1 MNYDTAPQERKQT
14 WAPLGATH
22 NLSSSQWIK
31 QNRDLFS
38 QFSSW
43 GKENGAFTYAMRDRE
58 MVANYIKN
66 QHAQHQR
73 ESFEDECRKHLQHTG
88 IEWNDHRLT

>member
-1 MNYDTAPQERKQT
+1 
-14 WAPLGATH
+14 
-22 NLSSSQWIK
+22 
-31 QNRDLFS
+31 
-38 QFSSW
+38 
-43 GKENGAFTYAMRDRE
+43 MRDRE

-73 ESFEDECRKHLQHTG
+73 ESFEDEYRKHLQHTG